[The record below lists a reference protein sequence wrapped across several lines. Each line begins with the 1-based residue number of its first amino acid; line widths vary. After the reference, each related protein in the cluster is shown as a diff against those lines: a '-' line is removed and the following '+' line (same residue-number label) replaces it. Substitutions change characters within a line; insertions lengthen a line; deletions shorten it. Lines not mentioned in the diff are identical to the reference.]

1 MKICFFVKTNDT
13 EIFNKVEFYRNDLDI
28 LANLGHTVDC
38 CNQITSLL
46 YKRYDLYFVWWFG
59 YGVFP
64 TFLSF
69 LLGKKSIVIGNI
81 HGLSGEGLSNWPFRK
96 RILMKLCMKL
106 ASKSLFTSYTEFN
119 RLESFKP
126 KNFSILY
133 NCVQHNKYFEDKKI
147 ERKKIILTISNLTK
161 ENVKRKMLLESLYA
175 FSIFLK
181 NNKDFIYI
189 ICGKEGDGLPSI
201 INQIEFL
208 NISHNV
214 IIKGSVSVEKKI
226 NLLRTSLL
234 YLQPT
239 LSEGFGVAIL
249 EAQACGVPVITTFEP
264 CINEVFSDSV
274 VRASNIE
281 NLSLN
286 MGLLANNDFLYDKYV
301 KLGIKNSYKYSFQ
314 RRQKEIKSI
323 IETLYIS

>member
-1 MKICFFVKTNDT
+1 MKICFFVKTKDI
-13 EIFNKVEFYRNDLDI
+13 EIFNKIEFYKNDLDI
-28 LANLGHTVDC
+28 LLNLGHSVDC
-38 CNQITSLL
+38 CNEIRSLL
-46 YKRYDLYFVWWFG
+46 YKKYDLYFVWWFG

-106 ASKSLFTSYTEFN
+106 ASKSLFTSHTEFI
-119 RLESFKP
+119 RLENFKS
-126 KNFSILY
+126 KNFGILY
-133 NCVQHNKYFEDKKI
+133 NCVQHNKYFEDKKT
-147 ERKKIILTISNLTK
+147 EKKKIILTISNLTK
-161 ENVKRKMLLESLYA
+161 ENVKRKMILESLCA

-181 NNKDFIYI
+181 KNKDFIYI

-201 INQIEFL
+201 ISLIESL

-214 IIKGSVSVEKKI
+214 IINGSVSVENKI
-226 NLLRTSLL
+226 DLLRTSLL

-249 EAQACGVPVITTFEP
+249 EAQACGLPVITTFEP

-274 VRASNIE
+274 IRASNIE
-281 NLSLN
+281 DLSLN
-286 MGLLANNDFLYDKYV
+286 MDLLANNEILYDKYV
-301 KLGIKNSYKYSFQ
+301 KLGIQNSFKYSFQ

-323 IETLYIS
+323 LNSLYTS